1 MPDTSLC
8 TETSSTLG
16 MPPGDSREFWRLV
29 ATTYQ
34 CNMTCDFADDDD
46 QAASTLTRL
55 RTDQNQ
61 VLAWNSP
68 RVRYRRKSEHMRQ
81 DGIDSY
87 VLFLPVAG
95 AVDVGVASGRM
106 TLGPGQAALITT
118 TRPFDVTHTSDARLR
133 AITIQRRVIH
143 QRLNKNTEFT
153 EPIDLVDGLGGVVHD
168 LMNSALRA
176 ADQLSANEFDAVID
190 RLVELVCV
198 LLGTGMANA
207 GDHFAD
213 IEAAIRRYVRDNAH
227 NPDLN
232 SELLASA
239 LGWSARQ
246 IQLALQ
252 RSGTTC
258 RELIKEERLS
268 LARHQ
273 LTSPAYS
280 RTSITELAHRCGF
293 SSPGRFS
300 TAFRERFGITPRE
313 LRRGEH

>member
-1 MPDTSLC
+1 MA
-8 TETSSTLG
+8 
-16 MPPGDSREFWRLV
+16 PGESREFWRLT
-29 ATTYQ
+29 ATSYQ
-34 CNMTCDFADDDD
+34 CNMTCDFADDDESGT
-46 QAASTLTRL
+46 STLTRL

-68 RVRYRRKSEHMRQ
+68 QVRYRRKPEHMRQ

-87 VLFLPVAG
+87 VLVLPVAG
-95 AVDVGVASGRM
+95 AVDVGLGNGRM
-106 TLGPGQAALITT
+106 TLRPGHAALITT

-143 QRLNKNTEFT
+143 QRLNKKTEF
-153 EPIDLVDGLGGVVHD
+153 EAPIDLVDGLGGVVHD

-198 LLGTGMANA
+198 LVGTGMVDA
-207 GDHFAD
+207 GDHFGE
-213 IEAAIRRYVRDNAH
+213 IETAIRRYVRDNAH
-227 NPDLN
+227 DPDLN

-268 LARHQ
+268 LARHR
-273 LTSPAYS
+273 LTSPAYGGM
-280 RTSITELAHRCGF
+280 SITELAHRCGF

-300 TAFRERFGITPRE
+300 TAFRERFGSTPRE